1 MTIINI
7 RYFGKAVAGKV
18 DKGADV
24 SLRIRAL
31 ELVDAPRSAWRL
43 GGDCDVLVRPRDAV
57 EETRLAHI
65 TPPQERL

>member
-1 MTIINI
+1 MNI
-7 RYFGKAVAGKV
+7 QYFGKAIAGKV

-24 SLRIRAL
+24 SLCIRAL

-43 GGDCDVLVRPRDAV
+43 GGNRDVLVRPRDAV